1 MMPQYSLFEDPEPD
15 FRFEPEPMTD
25 NERLRKMARQ
35 SDRQTSWQAA
45 QQALP
50 KLAKT
55 KARIMTVLVNR
66 PEGLTSSEISKILNI
81 DKSSAGKRLG
91 ELERDGYIEICGIR
105 PSDRNRPSNIY
116 RSK

>member
-1 MMPQYSLFEDPEPD
+1 MMPQYPLFEEPEPG
-15 FRFEPEPMTD
+15 FRFEPENMTD
-25 NERLRKMARQ
+25 AERLRKMARQ

-55 KARIMTVLVNR
+55 KSRIMTVLVNR

-91 ELERDGYIEICGIR
+91 ELERDGYIEICGTR

>member
-1 MMPQYSLFEDPEPD
+1 MAQYSLFEDPEPD
-15 FRFEPEPMTD
+15 FRFEPITLTKA
-25 NERLRKMARQ
+25 ERLRKMARQ

-91 ELERDGYIEICGIR
+91 ELERDGYIEICGTR
-105 PSDRNRPSNIY
+105 PSDRNRPSNRY

>member
-1 MMPQYSLFEDPEPD
+1 MPQHSLFEDPEPG
-15 FRFEPEPMTD
+15 FRFEPITLTKA
-25 NERLRKMARQ
+25 ERLRKMARQ
-35 SDRQTSWQAA
+35 SDRQTSWVAA

-55 KARIMTVLVNR
+55 KSRIMTVLVNR

-91 ELERDGYIEICGIR
+91 ELERDSYIEICGTR

>member
-15 FRFEPEPMTD
+15 FRFEPITLTKA
-25 NERLRKMARQ
+25 ERLRKMARQ

>member
-1 MMPQYSLFEDPEPD
+1 M
-15 FRFEPEPMTD
+15 
-25 NERLRKMARQ
+25 
-35 SDRQTSWQAA
+35 
-45 QQALP
+45 
-50 KLAKT
+50 
-55 KARIMTVLVNR
+55 NR